1 MSLIPIPAPALV
13 WAAALFNYAEVSL
26 SWLLGWAKKV
36 VAAWNAL
43 TKPADYVFFEGSL
56 VPYPLNATAYYATGS
71 AAPELLYCA
80 DTKTFYPF
88 VPRTEAS
95 ALKETMAHRLSCP
108 TVLSIEL
115 VDGEGRVAYD
125 LTDFLETVRIA
136 DVEGY
141 PTPTLYHYLSAWT
154 LSSQIV
160 PDYNRLGVRYIDG
173 NGESHQD
180 EPGTESQAEQQ
191 PVVDAEPEPEQA
203 EQQSVIDAES
213 ALESPTEQAETSE
226 STENKTTDAPTDAP
240 PAAEQPVAPAA
251 ELASNA

>member
-1 MSLIPIPAPALV
+1 MMSLIPIPAPALV

-43 TKPADYVFFEGSL
+43 VKPADYVFFEGSL

-88 VPRTEAS
+88 VPRTEIGT
-95 ALKETMAHRLSCP
+95 LKETMAHRLSCP

-180 EPGTESQAEQQ
+180 EPGTE
-191 PVVDAEPEPEQA
+191 
-203 EQQSVIDAES
+203 QQSVIDAES

-226 STENKTTDAPTDAP
+226 STENKMTDAPTEAA
-240 PAAEQPVAPAA
+240 PAAEQPSTEQPAA
-251 ELASNA
+251 EQPAAEPVPSASNA